1 MSKCNNGHIYG
12 SYNIN
17 ENSIVRV
24 CKCCGEKTTYPLDAD
39 IITEI
44 KKQEEAS
51 LFVNALIQDNGSII
65 NNSDDVIRLFSGL
78 LDNIFYINTTKEN
91 QEQMINKM
99 QMLVINTKDDFP
111 DKSLLD
117 DVIGTIECFRLFFR
131 KEQFEIALG
140 IDNWKNNADTNKTYE
155 ETCEKFD
162 IIHNKLLKKFDKH
175 LSVLYDNS
183 QLVSKAAVK

>member
-1 MSKCNNGHIYG
+1 
-12 SYNIN
+12 
-17 ENSIVRV
+17 
-24 CKCCGEKTTYPLDAD
+24 
-39 IITEI
+39 
-44 KKQEEAS
+44 
-51 LFVNALIQDNGSII
+51 
-65 NNSDDVIRLFSGL
+65 
-78 LDNIFYINTTKEN
+78 
-91 QEQMINKM
+91 MINKM
-99 QMLVINTKDDFP
+99 QMLVINNKDGFP

-140 IDNWKNNADTNKTYE
+140 IDNWKNNADTDKTYE

-162 IIHNKLLKKFDKH
+162 IIHNKLLEKFDKH